1 MQLIRGKDANDFMA
15 PDYAV
20 NVAQPP
26 SPEME
31 WMLVQVEITLISGGE
46 LQLHGD
52 YFRTISDGQVIEQ
65 AYIAQYD
72 GPYPA
77 LNADLLLPGHVTGW
91 LYTTVNID
99 DPNPLIAFG
108 MSYGGS
114 ADTAAFFALTS
125 NQ

>member
-1 MQLIRGKDANDFMA
+1 MA

-20 NVAQPP
+20 NVANLRAL
-26 SPEME
+26 E

-65 AYIAQYD
+65 ANIAQYD

-77 LNADLLLPGHVTGW
+77 LNADLLLPSHGTGW

-108 MSYGGS
+108 MNYGGS